1 MSRANTILRGGLTT
15 IRTVGGIFPADLL
28 DAVLTGT
35 DLSGLGADNFHL
47 TGGLTPREAANR
59 AWSVL
64 RGAWATY
71 RQSID
76 ARPDGDPAVGL
87 TRERWLLVLLREL
100 GFRRVP
106 TTPAGGLET
115 NERSWPVS
123 HLAEGALP
131 VHLLGWHTDLD
142 RRTPGMPGAAE
153 RPPHAMV
160 QELLNRS
167 EDYLW
172 ALLAAGDRL
181 RMLRDSSTLVGPS
194 YVEFDLEAMFDG
206 EVFSDFTVLYLL
218 CHQSRFEPIDPEIG
232 MASCWLERWRTHAV
246 ETGARALGA
255 LRIGVHDA
263 IGELGTGLLTHPA
276 NTALRADLD
285 EGRIDAG
292 DLQRAILRLVY
303 RLLFC
308 FVAEDRGLLLD
319 PVAPPDARQRY
330 LDWFST
336 ARLRRTAARR
346 RGDNHADLWQALTL
360 VLDGLGKESGCP
372 QLALPGL
379 GGIFEDGPADITA
392 GAQLSN
398 RYLLAAVRHL
408 CVTAPTTGGPRRMV
422 DYRHLGAEELGG
434 IYESL
439 LEYVPRADPVT
450 REFTLETLAGNDRKK
465 TGAYYTPSSLTECLL
480 DTALDPLLD
489 RAEGEPDPEAALL
502 ALTVCD
508 PACGSGHF
516 LVAAARRI
524 AGRLAAT
531 RADGAEPTVEDLAAA
546 MHDVIARCI
555 YGVDLN
561 PMAAEL
567 AKVSLWLEGLRPG
580 APLSL
585 LDAHIKVGN
594 ALLGTTPALLA
605 AGIPDQAFAPIAG
618 DDRKITSALK
628 KRNKAEHGG
637 ARSLFDDTGI
647 SVPTGTLAAQ
657 VAAIDALP
665 AARLADVHVAAR
677 RLRDLEDSPELRRAR
692 LVADAWCAAFI
703 LPKAAGQPELTQADL
718 VRLSQTG
725 PEGPKDIDSPLV
737 AAIRDAQ
744 ERYRFFHWHLE
755 FPQIFGQISA
765 ASGDAL
771 TGWDGGFDCVLGNPP
786 WERVKLQE
794 QEWFATRLPAIVE
807 APNAVARKRLIAQ
820 LETDR
825 PELYAEF
832 LAARRQ
838 AEGESHFIRSGGRY
852 PLSGRGDINT
862 YAIFAE
868 NDRSLLGTTG
878 RLGVILPT
886 GIATDA
892 TTQYFFK
899 DLVLARS
906 IVSLFDFENSAPLF
920 DNVHRSFKFCL
931 LTLSGRATPVRQASF
946 AFFAHHPEDLA
957 REGTRFALTP
967 EEITLLNPNTGTCP
981 VFRTRRDAEIT
992 LAIYRRH
999 PVLVRKDDPDGNPWG
1014 VSFTTMFHMSNDSH
1028 LFRTRQDLEADGWTL
1043 DGNVFHRGSAT
1054 MLPLY
1059 EAKMIHHYDHRWAT
1073 YTADGD
1079 VRDATLEEHQVPDFT
1094 VLPRYWVD
1102 ARAVDAALA
1111 GRWNQDWLLGFRDI
1125 TNTTNERTL
1134 IAGLVPR
1141 FGVGHKFP
1149 LLLPGC
1155 KGHVFGAMLSSFVLD
1170 FISRQKVG
1178 GISMAYFVIEQLPV
1192 LLPTIFAGKCPWD
1205 QRQQL
1210 QDWIEDRVDELLYT
1224 ARDMASAA
1232 TSIGD
1237 DGEPFVWDA
1246 DRRAVLRAEL
1256 DAAFFHI
1263 YGIDS
1268 RENVA
1273 YILSTFPIVNRKDPG
1288 LAGRLLG
1295 AYDALANAVRTGV
1308 AYVSPLKPAPGEGLR
1323 HSEPLRANR
1332 EPSA

>member
-1 MSRANTILRGGLTT
+1 MSPAVTVPGGLTT

-35 DLSGLGADNFHL
+35 DLPGLGADDFHL

-71 RQSID
+71 RLALD
-76 ARPDGDPAVGL
+76 GRPEGDPAVGV

-100 GFRRVP
+100 GYRRVP
-106 TTPAGGLET
+106 TTPTGGLHADD
-115 NERSWPVS
+115 RSWPVS
-123 HLAEGALP
+123 HLADGGLP

-153 RPPHAMV
+153 RAPHAML

-167 EDYLW
+167 DDYLW
-172 ALLAAGDRL
+172 ALLAGGDRL

-206 EVFSDFTVLYLL
+206 EVFSDFTVLFLL
-218 CHQSRFEPIDPEIG
+218 CHQSRFEPTDPEIG

-285 EGRIDAG
+285 NGGVDAG

-319 PVAPPDARQRY
+319 PAASPAARRRY
-330 LDWFST
+330 QDWFST

-360 VLDGLGKESGCP
+360 VLDGLGKEEGCL
-372 QLALPGL
+372 QLGLPGL
-379 GGIFEDGPADITA
+379 GGIFEDGPADVTA

-398 RYLLAAVRHL
+398 RHLLGAIRHL
-408 CVTAPTTGGPRRMV
+408 CVIAPTGGGPRRMV

-450 REFTLETLAGNDRKK
+450 REFTLESLAGNDRKK
-465 TGAYYTPSSLTECLL
+465 TGAYYTPSALTECLL

-489 RAEGEPDPEAALL
+489 SAVRQPEPESALL

-524 AGRLAAT
+524 AGRLAT
-531 RADGAEPTVEDLAAA
+531 VRADGAEPSVDDLAAA
-546 MHDVIARCI
+546 MHDVVARCI

-567 AKVSLWLEGLRPG
+567 AKVSLWLEGLQPG

-594 ALLGTTPALLA
+594 ALFGTTPTLLA
-605 AGIPDQAFAPIAG
+605 TGIPDAAFAPIEG
-618 DDRKITSALK
+618 DDRKVAAALK
-628 KRNKAEHGG
+628 KRNKEDHLGVL
-637 ARSLFDDTGI
+637 SLFDAAGVA
-647 SVPTGTLAAQ
+647 VPRGELTDQ
-657 VAAIDALP
+657 VAAIEALP
-665 AARLADVHVAAR
+665 AAKLADVHVAAR
-677 RLRDLEDSPELRRAR
+677 RLRDLDTSPEMRHAR
-692 LVADAWCAAFI
+692 LTADAWCAAFV

-718 VRLSQTG
+718 TRLSHDIDD
-725 PEGPKDIDSPLV
+725 GPKNLLDQMLV
-737 AAIRDAQ
+737 AAIDDARQ
-744 ERYRFFHWHLE
+744 RYRFFHWHLE
-755 FPQIFGQISA
+755 FPQIFTPPETGI
-765 ASGDAL
+765 GDPV
-771 TGWDGGFDCVLGNPP
+771 TGWAGGFDCVIGNPP

-807 APNAVARKRLIAQ
+807 APNASARKRLIAQ
-820 LETDR
+820 LEEHR

-832 LAARRQ
+832 LGARRQ
-838 AEGESHFIRSGGRY
+838 AEGESHLIRSSGRY

-868 NDRSLLGTTG
+868 ADRSLLGPTG

-899 DLVLARS
+899 DLVVSRS
-906 IVSLFDFENSAPLF
+906 IVSLFDFENSLPMF
-920 DNVHRSFKFCL
+920 EGVHRSFKFCL
-931 LTLSGRATPVRQASF
+931 LTLSGRGAPVAQASF
-946 AFFAHHPEDLA
+946 AFFAHHPDDLA
-957 REGTRFALTP
+957 REGTRFTLTP

-992 LAIYRRH
+992 LGIYRRH
-999 PVLVRKDDPDGNPWG
+999 PVLVRKGDPDGNPWG
-1014 VSFTTMFHMSNDSH
+1014 VSFMTMFHMSNDSG
-1028 LFRTRQDLEADGWTL
+1028 LFRTQQELEADGWRIM
-1043 DGNVFHRGSAT
+1043 GNIFHRGQAK

-1073 YTADGD
+1073 YTESDD
-1079 VRDATLEEHQVPDFT
+1079 VRDMTEAEHADPSCV
-1094 VLPRYWVD
+1094 VVPRYWVD
-1102 ARAVDAALA
+1102 SKEVDSRLA
-1111 GRWNQDWLLGFRDI
+1111 GRWQHNWLLGFRNVCRSTD
-1125 TNTTNERTL
+1125 ERTFL
-1134 IAGLVPR
+1134 CGTFPLA
-1141 FGVGHKFP
+1141 GVGN
-1149 LLLPGC
+1149 
-1155 KGHVFGAMLSSFVLD
+1155 S
-1170 FISRQKVG
+1170 
-1178 GISMAYFVIEQLPV
+1178 LPV
-1192 LLPTIFAGKCPWD
+1192 LLSSGSALLLPAALSSLAADFVIRQKLGGTNLNFFYVEQLPAPRPAIFAEPCTWVPD
-1205 QRQQL
+1205 QTL
-1210 QDWIEDRVDELLYT
+1210 QDWVEDRVDELIYT
-1224 ARDMASAA
+1224 ASDMASAA
-1232 TSIGD
+1232 LELGD
-1237 DGEPFVWDA
+1237 DGAPFIWNP
-1246 DRRAVLRAEL
+1246 DRRAVIRAEL
-1256 DAAFFHI
+1256 DAAFFHL
-1263 YGIDS
+1263 YGIERDD
-1268 RENVA
+1268 VD
-1273 YILSTFPIVNRKDPG
+1273 YILGTFPIVNRNDLKRHG
-1288 LAGRLLG
+1288 EERTRRLVLE
-1295 AYDALANAVRTGV
+1295 AFDAMTASIATGV
-1308 AYVSPLKPAPGEGLR
+1308 SFTSTLDPPPGEGPR
-1323 HSEPLRANR
+1323 HPELTR
-1332 EPSA
+1332 